1 MGASNSHKAVA
12 ITSDDRRYWIKN
24 TVVMQYSDEQWS
36 LWSLVNNSCIR
47 EVFYQYLVNSVD
59 TSVIK
64 IGRAPMTSSK
74 ADATAGFRGAMS
86 SAFCPSTTSACVAA
100 RFKGQSWMRYNE
112 DDLKRDFKGLGLE
125 PKQARLAGTSRRG
138 LITFP
143 SVEGII
149 YLLRKKGWMTADEL
163 TMEDED

>member
-1 MGASNSHKAVA
+1 
-12 ITSDDRRYWIKN
+12 
-24 TVVMQYSDEQWS
+24 
-36 LWSLVNNSCIR
+36 
-47 EVFYQYLVNSVD
+47 
-59 TSVIK
+59 
-64 IGRAPMTSSK
+64 
-74 ADATAGFRGAMS
+74 
-86 SAFCPSTTSACVAA
+86 
-100 RFKGQSWMRYNE
+100 MRYNE